1 MNQKSEDYLREWF
14 RAGPLPDE
22 PDSLHDFLAAVPLE
36 HSRTTRGRW
45 AVLSIWP
52 QRALVGLAAALVIT
66 VVGGTILFGLMNR
79 SNWPIPGGTPSPTAT
94 ASGSNPAPTAS
105 ASPTPTASGAN
116 PAPTETA
123 SPTPNTSWMV
133 NLPTLT
139 VPAAAIKTASGV
151 SFPASD
157 SVSSQ
162 VWGSRYYVADWTVVD
177 AGLQPTSTAI
187 ASIRYGEASTGKT
200 GSVPLPLTAAEL
212 AGIRTKF
219 VGGGFSVATDGSN
232 LAVVVWYR
240 LGAPGDQGIPCGS
253 NSGAPIAWRILVAPI
268 DQSTGTPGT
277 FSAVAGGQSKVAFRP
292 TSIGEGCDT
301 VAAPLVALS
310 GGRIAY
316 NIEAPTAGHPLAS
329 TIMLHALGV
338 GAPDR
343 QIQTL
348 AMPIGLQ
355 LSDTNVAWVESDGST
370 VVPLRVSTA
379 AQPAPVDVDS
389 IDTTGR
395 TGNWTMPRIS
405 LDGDRIAWE
414 RPATGEVLLESIGG
428 SATRISPSGVA
439 CVLGGSDAGQ
449 VLIMCYPGDPFF
461 GNGNLVIWS
470 SSTGL
475 QLVQGYAA
483 GANGFSW
490 LSNGWVATEG
500 GSFPAYGVS
509 FFRVSD
515 LTK

>member
-45 AVLSIWP
+45 AVLSIRP
-52 QRALVGLAAALVIT
+52 QRALAGLAAALVVAII
-66 VVGGTILFGLMNR
+66 GGTILFGLMNR
-79 SNWPIPGGTPSPTAT
+79 SNSPIPGGTPIPTAT

-105 ASPTPTASGAN
+105 ASPTATASGSN
-116 PAPTETA
+116 PVPTETA
-123 SPTPNTSWMV
+123 SSTPDTSWMA

-139 VPAAAIKTASGV
+139 VPTAATKTASGV
-151 SFPASD
+151 SLPASD

-162 VWGSRYYVADWTVVD
+162 VWGSRYYVADWTAVD
-177 AGLQPTSTAI
+177 AGLQPTGSAT
-187 ASIRYGEASTGKT
+187 SILRYGDVSTGKT
-200 GSVPLPLTAAEL
+200 GTVPLPLTAAEL
-212 AGIRTKF
+212 AGIRNKL
-219 VGGGFSVATDGSN
+219 VGGGFSVATEGSN
-232 LAVVVWYR
+232 VAVVVSY
-240 LGAPGDQGIPCGS
+240 LLAPPGQLGIPCSS
-253 NSGAPIAWRILVAPI
+253 NSGAPIAWRILIAAI
-268 DQSTGTPGT
+268 DQSTGAPGT
-277 FSAVAGGQSKVAFRP
+277 FSVMASGHSQVAFRP
-292 TSIGEGCDT
+292 MGGEGCDT
-301 VAAPLVALS
+301 VSAPLVALS

-329 TIMLHALGV
+329 TIMLHALGA

-355 LSDTNVAWVESDGST
+355 LSGTNVAWLESDGGT

-395 TGNWTMPRIS
+395 TANWTMPRIS

-414 RPATGEVLLESIGG
+414 RPATGELLLESIGS

-439 CVLGGSDAGQ
+439 CLLGGSDAGQ
-449 VLIMCYPGDPFF
+449 VLLMCYPGDPFL

-475 QLVQGYAA
+475 QLVRGYSP
-483 GANGFSW
+483 GADGFSW
-490 LSNGWVATEG
+490 LRDGWVATDR
-500 GSFPAYGVS
+500 GSFAS
-509 FFRVSD
+509 SDLSLFRLSD